1 MRMNDPLMKA
11 IEIVCILKGKIEDGV
26 DNETGYF
33 FELAK
38 QISQLAEDNGLDE
51 GYIDEVFEGKKE

>member
-1 MRMNDPLMKA
+1 MEA
-11 IEIVCILKGKIEDGV
+11 IEIVCILKGRIEDGV

-33 FELAK
+33 LELAK
-38 QISQLAEDNGLDE
+38 QISQLAKENGLDE

>member
-1 MRMNDPLMKA
+1 MNNPLMEA

-33 FELAK
+33 LELAK